1 MIHLKKCKTAD
12 SLLSNDKDYNKLI
25 EQSAKLEES
34 WYAQNEKM
42 NQANSNVEALESR
55 MDRLKNKVDSATK
68 STSRMSRVFSG
79 LKGIGSKIKDVFTA
93 GFGKAGSVAGNFFK
107 GIGKSTTNSIKNIKR
122 MGLAI
127 LGIRAAYSLV
137 RKAADQYLES
147 NQSAF

>member
-1 MIHLKKCKTAD
+1 M
-12 SLLSNDKDYNKLI
+12 
-25 EQSAKLEES
+25 
-34 WYAQNEKM
+34 
-42 NQANSNVEALESR
+42 
-55 MDRLKNKVDSATK
+55 DSATK

-147 NQSAF
+147 NQSASNQISAIWNTLGAMIGPIVDMVISGVVTALSYINALIKALTGIDFVAKANASRYFSPF